1 MTKAIIIIFLIIQS
15 LAFSQAQDL
24 RKINLLNAI
33 PNEDIV
39 IYTNDNIF
47 LSGETIRYKTHVLNN
62 ENKTPS
68 ILSRIGYIELI
79 DKNRKVLFRHK
90 LVLENGVASSDFF
103 IPASIETGHYK
114 LLGFTKW
121 MLNNGENPFLQKDI
135 VIINPYIPNKFS
147 KVKILTDSIKKQLTI
162 QTHKIKK
169 PDNVEQDNGIT
180 LATDFNTYKTRT
192 KINVRIEAIK
202 RTDLNANLAIS
213 IRKLNS
219 VSPSDYFSKLETPV
233 YLINDKMYLPELRGE
248 IISGTIVNKNN
259 SSKAAKKTI
268 ALSIP
273 GNTYIY
279 KNIVSDTQGKFY
291 FNIKSNYST
300 PKAILQLIDSDY
312 ESYKINIDSLIFP
325 YYQHLN
331 FKEVYLNET
340 IKNWIVTK
348 NISNQIENA
357 YSTLKTDTIKLYNA
371 PKPFYGNPSV
381 SYVLDDYKRFKT
393 LKETFV
399 EVVEGAG
406 IRTENNKSRLIVYR
420 YDEFNVNE
428 YSNNAPL
435 VLFNGIYIKDF
446 SSIIGYDPF
455 KIKKIDLIR
464 GIYFYGSKTFNGI
477 VDIST
482 KENTTDIPLYDEHA
496 TVFNLLMPEQK
507 KIYFQPNY
515 TENFEKLKR
524 IPDYRYQILWKPN
537 IELHSEPVEL
547 ECFTSDIKGIFEIKL
562 EGNLENGQTV
572 ELKKYIEVL

>member
-1 MTKAIIIIFLIIQS
+1 MAKAIIIIFLFIQS
-15 LAFSQAQDL
+15 IVFSQVQDL
-24 RKINLLNAI
+24 MENNLLNAI
-33 PNEDIV
+33 PKEDIV
-39 IYTNDNIF
+39 LYTNDNIF
-47 LSGETIRYKTHVLNN
+47 LSGETIYYKTHILNN

-68 ILSRIGYIELI
+68 VLSKIGYIELI

-103 IPASIETGHYK
+103 IPASIKTGHYK

-121 MLNNGENPFLQKDI
+121 MLNNSDKPFLQKDI
-135 VIINPYIPNKFS
+135 VIINPYIPNKLS
-147 KVKILTDSIKKQLTI
+147 KVEILTDNIKEQLTI
-162 QTHKIKK
+162 QPHKIIK

-180 LATDFNTYKTRT
+180 LTTEFNTYKTRT
-192 KINVRIEAIK
+192 KINIEIKAIK
-202 RTDLNANLAIS
+202 KTNLNANLAIS

-219 VSPSDYFSKLETPV
+219 ISPSDNFNKLETPIN
-233 YLINDKMYLPELRGE
+233 LINNKMYLPELRGE
-248 IISGTIVNKNN
+248 IISGTIVNKNDQ
-259 SSKAAKKTI
+259 SKAAKKTI

-273 GNTYIY
+273 SNTYIY

-312 ESYKINIDSLIFP
+312 ESYKINLDSLIFP
-325 YYQHLN
+325 YYQYLN

-357 YSTLKTDTIKLYNA
+357 YSTLKTDTIKPYNA

-446 SSIIGYDPF
+446 SNIIGYDPYN
-455 KIKKIDLIR
+455 IKKIDLIR

-515 TENFEKLKR
+515 SENFEKLKR
-524 IPDYRYQILWKPN
+524 IPDYRYQLLWKPD
-537 IELHSEPVEL
+537 IELHSEPIEL
-547 ECFTSDIKGIFEIKL
+547 ECFTSDIKGVFEIKL
-562 EGNLENGQTV
+562 KGNLENGQTV